1 MYKTDM
7 AKILTTRYDNG
18 ADFWAIPDGRIGIDN
33 TELWQKPGWKSSIL
47 GSV

>member
-18 ADFWAIPDGRIGIDN
+18 ADFWQYQTGGLA
-33 TELWQKPGWKSSIL
+33 
-47 GSV
+47 